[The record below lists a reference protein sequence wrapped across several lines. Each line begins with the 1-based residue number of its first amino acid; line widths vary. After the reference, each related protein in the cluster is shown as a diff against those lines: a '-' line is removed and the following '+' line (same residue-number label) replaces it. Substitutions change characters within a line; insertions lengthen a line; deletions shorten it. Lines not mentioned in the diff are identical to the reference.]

1 MGMLENLDNELK
13 NAIKNK
19 DGLKLDSLRAI
30 KSALLLAQTAKNS
43 NGFLEDAEII
53 KLLQRLVKQRRESA
67 EIYRDQVRDDLAET
81 EELQAE
87 IISSYLPQQLSETEL
102 LKVVRETIS
111 EIDAIGIKD
120 MGKTIGMV
128 NKKVSGKAEGKLIA
142 SLVKKEL
149 SE

>member
-19 DGLKLDSLRAI
+19 DSLKLDSLRAI
-30 KSALLLAQTAKNS
+30 KSAVLLAQTAKNS
-43 NGFLEDAEII
+43 NGSIEDVEII
-53 KLLQRLVKQRRESA
+53 KLLQRLVKQRKESA
-67 EIYRDQVRDDLAET
+67 QIYRDQDRDDLAEP

-87 IISSYLPQQLSETEL
+87 IISSYLPKQLSETEL
-102 LKVVRETIS
+102 LKIVRETIS
-111 EIDAIGIKD
+111 EINAIGIKD

-142 SLVKKEL
+142 SLVNKDL

>member
-19 DGLKLDSLRAI
+19 DSLKLDSLRAI
-30 KSALLLAQTAKNS
+30 KSAVLLAQTAKNS
-43 NGFLEDAEII
+43 NGSIEDVEII
-53 KLLQRLVKQRRESA
+53 KLLQRLVKQRKESA
-67 EIYRDQVRDDLAET
+67 QIYRDQDRDDLAEP

-87 IISSYLPQQLSETEL
+87 IISSYLPEQLSETGI
-102 LKVVRETIS
+102 LKIVRETIS
-111 EIDAIGIKD
+111 EINAIGIKD

-149 SE
+149 SK

>member
-1 MGMLENLDNELK
+1 MLEDLDNELK

-19 DGLKLDSLRAI
+19 NSLRLDSLRAI

-43 NGFLEDAEII
+43 NGSLEDVEII
-53 KLLQRLVKQRRESA
+53 KLLQRLVKQRKESA
-67 EIYRDQVRDDLAET
+67 QIYRDQDRDDLAEP

-87 IISSYLPQQLSETEL
+87 IISSYLPKQLSETEL

>member
-19 DGLKLDSLRAI
+19 DSLKLDSLRAI
-30 KSALLLAQTAKNS
+30 KSAVLLAQTAKNS
-43 NGFLEDAEII
+43 NGSIDDLEII
-53 KLLQRLVKQRRESA
+53 KLLQRLVKQRKESA
-67 EIYRDQVRDDLAET
+67 QIYRDQDRDDLAEP
-81 EELQAE
+81 EELQAK
-87 IISSYLPQQLSETEL
+87 IISSYLPEQLSETEI
-102 LKVVRETIS
+102 LKIVRETIS
-111 EIDAIGIKD
+111 EINAIGIKD

>member
-1 MGMLENLDNELK
+1 MDL
-13 NAIKNK
+13 
-19 DGLKLDSLRAI
+19 
-30 KSALLLAQTAKNS
+30 
-43 NGFLEDAEII
+43 LEDVEII
-53 KLLQRLVKQRRESA
+53 KLLQRLVKQRKESA
-67 EIYRDQVRDDLAET
+67 QIYRDQDRDDLAEP

-87 IISSYLPQQLSETEL
+87 IISSYLPKQLSESEL

-111 EIDAIGIKD
+111 EIDATGIKD